1 MLSSGGMR
9 RLRRRLFAETWC
21 EIACGSWSTQ
31 LKVDLVGVDARAL
44 AQCLNTLDLTAPV
57 LPHAF
62 QKSAALLGQMLNEGY
77 GCKAN
82 PERGREW
89 IEKARRR
96 GYRMHR
102 VYCEI

>member
-1 MLSSGGMR
+1 TANSQAVVLGSDGVIQDGPKKLSLVVADALKR
-9 RLRRRLFAETWC
+9 WYAET
-21 EIACGSWSTQ
+21 EKEALRG
-31 LKVDLVGVDARAL
+31 DL
-44 AQCLNTLDLTAPV
+44 
-57 LPHAF
+57 
-62 QKSAALLGQMLNEGY
+62 KSAALLGQMLNEGY